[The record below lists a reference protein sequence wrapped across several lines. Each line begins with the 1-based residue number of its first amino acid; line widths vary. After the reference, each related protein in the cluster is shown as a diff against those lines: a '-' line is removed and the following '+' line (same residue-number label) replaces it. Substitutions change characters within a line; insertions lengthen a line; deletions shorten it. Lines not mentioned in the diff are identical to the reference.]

1 MKKRIV
7 SFLLALV
14 MAVSLLPVSAFA
26 ANGAYTVA
34 EDTTAQQGEDNSKV
48 TVYFS
53 LSDNGKYKTGT
64 SGKTLAYVP
73 VTVEY
78 FDLDDYGLGQYTR
91 ADAGEQPTVLH
102 LFIKMLEQEYLNGG
116 KLTADSDAL
125 TVSGAA
131 GSMFMTKFWGHDQ
144 NLTYYVNHVYPIM
157 SGNTGATA
165 DWIILKDG
173 DVVDV
178 AMFDDWSFW
187 SDAYAGFQYFMDGD
201 APTHSYT
208 ATAGEAK
215 TITCKT
221 AQTNMMSPSGTQYN
235 VCGTQTVYYGKTLFA
250 SDAQSVT
257 TDSSGAASIT
267 FPEAGD
273 WYVWANGAKGKSTNN
288 VVSSPAYAAVTVEAG
303 GVTTPKLTLTTDK
316 ESVIWNEKVTV
327 TATNEKGEPVVC
339 NWTVNDP
346 SVMPYSAK
354 NPWDGQSSIAIKGT
368 EVKNALVL
376 TATSVDD
383 PTLQGELQFNVL
395 PLAEVYAVFGDGTKQ
410 PLTMKAETRAVGNG
424 TFNVIEIPAAVD
436 HILVRPAKGYTII
449 DNSGPATGTTLWTP
463 EYDSEGF
470 CAVTRAQGD
479 LSKTTFAP
487 ERVLFTRGILPKYP
501 ESDWFCNR
509 IQVEKKNV
517 FLAWEQDT
525 DSPIQE
531 VKVEN
536 ATLYTPVQTA
546 QNRFSMI
553 LDRNAETASFLFNT
567 EAKKVYL
574 TDEQYKAEGAAL
586 EQKDG
591 FYVLPVNASELE
603 ASGLHSRRMEKTY
616 YVLAESTTGRKLR
629 FNVTVYQRDNAMDTP
644 TAVEEYLCLASQYT
658 NNANNATG
666 TYGTMPERAL
676 AGFPQSGT
684 GMNMLVSLGNFGGY
698 IIYRFDQ
705 LITNDP
711 NHPYGV
717 DFVVRGNNYGTNDF
731 SFYEPA
737 NVLVSQDGKTWYT
750 LAGSDHYSNH
760 AYWDYTITYTKST
773 GTSTVY
779 GGASGTAADWTDSM
793 GYSGTSYLYPNKA
806 LYPLFPWT
814 AENDT
819 SITVTGTLLGGKG
832 TTRNEIFDVA
842 VPKWGYADTCYNGLN
857 PYTGAEGGEVFDL
870 DWAVDENG
878 QPVKLDWVKYVKVQT
893 ASNVDGGGIGEK
905 STEVSAIYKTDAA
918 AAPVGVTAA
927 PASISINGQKLALK
941 DGVDVYSAVADTAVE
956 VAVDAPEGANV
967 YINDVYGKSAKFDSL
982 NHRMVRVVVQEDEKE
997 PVIYYVNLKT
1007 QAQADEDAVA
1017 DVIAKID
1024 AIGTV
1029 TLDSKSAIDE
1039 ARKAY
1044 DKLAAEQQ
1052 AKVSNYA
1059 ALTAAETTY
1068 AKLVQ
1073 DKADQ
1078 DAADAV
1084 IAKINAIGTV
1094 TLKSKKA
1101 IDAARKAY
1109 DKLTA
1114 AQQAKVSNY
1123 ATLTAAEAAY
1133 AKLVTDKADQD
1144 AADAV
1149 IAKINAIGVV
1159 SRAAKSRIDAARKA
1173 YDGLTDAQKALVPA
1187 SVVKTLT
1194 DAETAYSNLPPRHSS
1209 DDTADNTKPAQS
1221 SRTGDAGIAIYAA
1234 ISLLSV
1240 TGGAWVIGKRRKH

>member
-1 MKKRIV
+1 MKKRIL
-7 SFLLALV
+7 SLLLALV
-14 MAVSLLPVSAFA
+14 MVLSLIPTLAFA
-26 ANGAYTVA
+26 A
-34 EDTTAQQGEDNSKV
+34 GEDYSKV

-53 LSDNGKYKTGT
+53 LSDNGKYKNGT

-78 FDLDDYGLGQYTR
+78 FDLDDYGLGKYTR

-102 LFIKMLEQEYLNGG
+102 LFIKMLEQEYLNSG
-116 KLTADSDAL
+116 KLTVGGDAL
-125 TVSGAA
+125 TVSGGA
-131 GSMFMTKFWGHDQ
+131 GSMYMTQFWGHDQ

-157 SGNTGATA
+157 SGSTGATA

-215 TITCKT
+215 VITCKT

-250 SDAQSVT
+250 GDAKSVT
-257 TDSSGAASIT
+257 TDSNGAASIT

-273 WYVWANGAKGKSTNN
+273 WYVWANGAKGKSTTN

-303 GVTTPKLTLTTDK
+303 GGVTAPKLTLTMDK
-316 ESVIWNEKVTV
+316 ESVVWSQKVAV
-327 TATNEKGEPVVC
+327 TATNEKDEPVVC
-339 NWTVNDP
+339 NWKVSDP
-346 SVMPYSAK
+346 SVTLYSAK
-354 NPWDGQSSIAIKGT
+354 YSWDEQTSISIKGT
-368 EVKNALVL
+368 EVKNGIVL

-383 PTLQGELQFNVL
+383 PTLQAELRFDVL

-424 TFNVIEIPAAVD
+424 TFNVIEIPADAD
-436 HILVRPAKGYTII
+436 HIIVRPAAGFDIS
-449 DNSGPATGTTLWTP
+449 DGSGPNTNTPQWTP
-463 EYDSEGF
+463 EYDSEGY
-470 CAVTRAQGD
+470 CAVTRAEGD
-479 LSKTTFAP
+479 LEKTTYAP
-487 ERVLFTRGILPKYP
+487 ERITFNRAVLPKYP
-501 ESDWFCNR
+501 AAVWFCSR
-509 IQVEKKNV
+509 INVAKNAIY
-517 FLAWEQDT
+517 LAWELST
-525 DSPIQE
+525 DNPIQE
-531 VKVEN
+531 IKAEN
-536 ATLYTPVQTA
+536 ATLYTPVRLTQSSF
-546 QNRFSMI
+546 RML
-553 LDRNAETASFLFNT
+553 LDRNAETAAFLFAT
-567 EAKKVYL
+567 DAEKVYL
-574 TDEQYKAEGAAL
+574 TDEQYKTEGATL

-591 FYVLPVNASELE
+591 FYVLPVKASDLEPNAKLPN
-603 ASGLHSRRMEKTY
+603 LMEKTY
-616 YVLAESTTGRKLR
+616 YVVAESATGRKLR
-629 FNVTVYQRDNAMDTP
+629 INVKVNQRDNAMDTP

-658 NNANNATG
+658 DNANSVTG
-666 TYGTMPERAL
+666 LYGTMPERTL
-676 AGFPQSGT
+676 AGYPQSGT
-684 GMNMLVSLGNFGGY
+684 GMGMIVSLGNFGGY
-698 IIYRFDQ
+698 ITYRFDQ

-819 SITVTGTLLGGKG
+819 SITVTGTLLGGEG
-832 TTRNEIFDVA
+832 TTREEIFDVA
-842 VPKWGYADTCYNGLN
+842 TPKWGYADTCYNGLN

-893 ASNVDGGGIGEK
+893 ASNVDGGSIGEK

-982 NHRMVRVVVQEDEKE
+982 NHRMVRVVVQEGEKE

-1024 AIGTV
+1024 AIGKV
-1029 TLDSKSAIDE
+1029 TKDSGSDIK
-1039 ARKAY
+1039 
-1044 DKLAAEQQ
+1044 
-1052 AKVSNYA
+1052 
-1059 ALTAAETTY
+1059 
-1068 AKLVQ
+1068 
-1073 DKADQ
+1073 
-1078 DAADAV
+1078 
-1084 IAKINAIGTV
+1084 
-1094 TLKSKKA
+1094 
-1101 IDAARKAY
+1101 AARKAY
-1109 DKLTA
+1109 DAL
-1114 AQQAKVSNY
+1114 S
-1123 ATLTAAEAAY
+1123 
-1133 AKLVTDKADQD
+1133 
-1144 AADAV
+1144 
-1149 IAKINAIGVV
+1149 
-1159 SRAAKSRIDAARKA
+1159 
-1173 YDGLTDAQKALVPA
+1173 DAQKELVTNYQ
-1187 SVVKTLT
+1187 TLL
-1194 DAETAYSNLPPRHSS
+1194 DAEKSYKKLTRPTGGSS
-1209 DDTADNTKPAQS
+1209 SSSTTDDKKNDGKDVKPGN
-1221 SRTGDAGIAIYAA
+1221 TGDAGITLYLGMGLVAVMAGAVI
-1234 ISLLSV
+1234 V
-1240 TGGAWVIGKRRKH
+1240 TRKRKEN